1 MSTVLDRQR
10 ANRRLPDIGS
20 SPNNGPGPLKAL
32 DEAYPLQ
39 GGSSGEWTQRGA
51 SGARGSIGN
60 PFHQASEG
68 SRLSSAASRPRL
80 AYSGAHLDA
89 FLGGGRWL
97 SRKADDAHAKA
108 FEPLQDAVDLSVGSD
123 VDDDK
128 REIGADVDGYRAQPW
143 QPI

>member
-1 MSTVLDRQR
+1 MSTVLDRQP
-10 ANRRLPDIGS
+10 ANRRLPDIGIFAEHS
-20 SPNNGPGPLKAL
+20 SRSLKAL
-32 DEAYPLQ
+32 DEAYALQ
-39 GGSSGEWTQRGA
+39 RGSNGEWTQRGA
-51 SGARGSIGN
+51 SGARGSIGD

-80 AYSGAHLDA
+80 IYSGAHLDA

-97 SRKADDAHAKA
+97 LRKVDDVHAKA
-108 FEPLQDAVDLSVGSD
+108 FEPLQDAVDLSVVSD

-128 REIGADVDGYRAQPW
+128 GEIGADVDGFRAQPW